1 VNATVQAAAKGSK
14 SAVEKNIVDALNRF
28 LDPLIGGPDGTGW
41 PFGRDVYRAEIM
53 QVIDRVAGVD
63 HIVSLELIAERCEA
77 QCGNVCLGPTW
88 LVQAGA
94 HQIEVV

>member
-1 VNATVQAAAKGSK
+1 VQAAAKSSK
-14 SAVEKNIVDALNRF
+14 SALAKSIVDALNRF
-28 LDPLIGGPDGTGW
+28 LDPLIGGPDGNGW

-63 HIVSLELIAERCEA
+63 HLVSLELVADGCQG

-94 HQIEVV
+94 HHIEVV